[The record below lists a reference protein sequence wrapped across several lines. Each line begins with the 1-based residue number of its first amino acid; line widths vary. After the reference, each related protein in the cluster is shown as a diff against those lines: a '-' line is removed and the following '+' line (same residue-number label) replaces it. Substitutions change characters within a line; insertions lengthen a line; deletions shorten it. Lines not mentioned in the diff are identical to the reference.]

1 MECSIQSLCS
11 VDSTEVHNGKNTLYN
26 KIYRNNVSFNA
37 GVCFVCVRPTLPD
50 KLYYV
55 VTNWM
60 YTQPNT

>member
-55 VTNWM
+55 VTN
-60 YTQPNT
+60 